1 MLCNSICQRCGYDG
15 FYSNR
20 FLRHG
25 AFLDAACA
33 DVVEKQNADFVSG
46 YQLIASIR
54 AFHGDTN
61 AVCIRVGC
69 QHQVCAG
76 LFCKIQA
83 FFQCSKDFRVR
94 IAAGGEVS
102 VRILLLRN
110 DGDIS
115 DADVF

>member
-1 MLCNSICQRCGYDG
+1 MLGNSICQRCGYDG
-15 FYSNR
+15 FDSNR

-61 AVCIRVGC
+61 TVCIRVGS

-110 DGDIS
+110 DRDIG